1 MYCTKKNE
9 EAIVFSCGSC
19 GTIWLIMSFLVPI
32 RTWLDS
38 TAMYRVVTLA
48 LLALTVLSLA
58 LGTSGRIP
66 YSVVEQGASLLA
78 AVGLAL
84 ALNIFYSWL
93 FKVKVNNE
101 SALITALLAFFLVM
115 PPLASKL
122 WVGLLPI
129 LGVVFLAITSKF
141 VLVWKKQHIFNPVAV
156 GSVLLMLMYYFVP
169 SLGFYESAWWPGQPE
184 FFIPLVFLGSLV
196 MIKTR
201 SWWLV
206 VSFLLSA
213 LAVLLLETWRFDY
226 DFSQRFL
233 AFWLS
238 GPSLFLAFFML
249 TEPFTLPPTRKLR
262 IWYGVLVGVL
272 SQTMLLAAFVKM
284 TPELALVFGNLV
296 FYFWTLRHKLILPL
310 VEKKELAKGTFE
322 FAFEKPAGVRWRA
335 GQYLEWMLPHQHSD
349 NRGIRRYFTIASV
362 PEDKL
367 IRIGVRIGEEISS
380 YKTKLKDLAVDE
392 EIIASQ
398 LAGDFVL
405 PKNPSEK
412 LAFIAGGIGITPF
425 VSQLE
430 EMEMG
435 KKQFD
440 TVLFFGNNTR
450 AEVAYFDKLKTL
462 ETKLPLK
469 IVFILAKEEVV
480 GFETGFVTAE
490 MVKKHTPDFLERT
503 WYLSGPPIMVRN
515 YSQVLRDLGV
525 SRWRIKKD
533 FFPGLA

>member
-1 MYCTKKNE
+1 
-9 EAIVFSCGSC
+9 
-19 GTIWLIMSFLVPI
+19 MSFLIPI

-38 TAMYRVVTLA
+38 TAMYRVVTVA
-48 LLALTVLSLA
+48 LLALTALSLA

-66 YSVVEQGASLLA
+66 YSAVEQGVSLLS

-101 SALITALLAFFLVM
+101 SALITALLAFFLVI

-122 WVGLLPI
+122 LVGLLPI

-141 VLVWKKQHIFNPVAV
+141 VLVWKKQHIFNPVAA
-156 GSVLLMLMYYFVP
+156 GSVLLMFVYYFVP
-169 SLGFYESAWWPGQPE
+169 SLGFYESAWWAGQPE

-206 VSFLLSA
+206 LSFLLSA

-262 IWYGVLVGVL
+262 ILYGLMVGVL
-272 SQTMLLAAFVKM
+272 SQTMLLASFIKM
-284 TPELALVFGNLV
+284 TPELALIFGNAV
-296 FYFWTLRHKLILPL
+296 FYFWTLRHKLILSF

-322 FAFEKPAGVRWRA
+322 FAFEKPVGVRWRA

-362 PEDKL
+362 PSDPL
-367 IRIGVRIGEEISS
+367 IRIGVRIGDNISS
-380 YKTKLKDLAVDE
+380 YKTKLKDLAVGE
-392 EIIASQ
+392 KVIASQ

-405 PKNPSEK
+405 PKNSAEK

-425 VSQLE
+425 ISQLE
-430 EMEMG
+430 EMQAEN
-435 KKQFD
+435 KQFD
-440 TVLFFGNNTR
+440 TVLFYGNNTR
-450 AEVAYFDKLKTL
+450 AEVAYFDKLTAL
-462 ETKLPLK
+462 QTGLPLRL
-469 IVFILAKEEVV
+469 VYILAKEELPN
-480 GFETGFVTAE
+480 FETGFVTAE
-490 MVKKHTPDFLERT
+490 MVKKHTPDYLERT

-515 YSQVLRDLGV
+515 YSQVLLDLGV
-525 SRWRIKKD
+525 SRLRIKKD